1 MHRLSSLF
9 LVLLVSALALAP
21 GRASAFP
28 WMIHHGY
35 TGCAQCHVDPS
46 GAGILTDYGRGQSEI
61 LLKSNYGKEPKNPEK
76 VSSFLFGAVTLP
88 KQLEVQAD
96 VRDIVIPEPGNVRI
110 ILMQADARA
119 ALAVGPFIASGSIG
133 TVSEGAELAQISSND
148 TGFKLV
154 SREYWVGAIPTK
166 GLTIRAGRM
175 NLPFGIRTEDHVL
188 FVRSATSTTIND
200 DQQVGLAVAY
210 GNKKMRG
217 EIMGIAGNFQV
228 SPDDF
233 RKRGYSAFFALT
245 PSKKLEI
252 GVSSLFTRSAL
263 DTETLAPRT
272 FLSEGLFLRTAPIP
286 PLAIMAEGD
295 VLIDNQDG
303 DRSLGLA
310 TTGLLDYE
318 PIQGLHVQGIG
329 QYCKRAMSEND
340 SQYTANLGLQW
351 FFYSRVDVRLDGG
364 YGDIFCTPGSTPKI
378 GRAHV

>member
-233 RKRGYSAFFALT
+233 RKRRRAC
-245 PSKKLEI
+245 E
-252 GVSSLFTRSAL
+252 RSHAAVPMGFQRL
-263 DTETLAPRT
+263 YQRVPVCPRN
-272 FLSEGLFLRTAPIP
+272 GLFARSINIRNNHMIGIVEAGGKLFEQRMQSRIAMR
-286 PLAIMAEGD
+286 LD
-295 VLIDNQDG
+295 DG
-303 DRSLGLA
+303 DHL
-310 TTGLLDYE
+310 
-318 PIQGLHVQGIG
+318 
-329 QYCKRAMSEND
+329 
-340 SQYTANLGLQW
+340 
-351 FFYSRVDVRLDGG
+351 
-364 YGDIFCTPGSTPKI
+364 PG
-378 GRAHV
+378 R